1 MTQYNCRFQIYRR
14 TGLFARKNC
23 EGCSPDPVNNPKCPD
38 YSPVALKDFE
48 KVEGR
53 TFVAVRYPDGF
64 EGVTQEEERLNLE
77 RMLNG
82 RKS

>member
-53 TFVAVRYPDGF
+53 TFKSITKIDS
-64 EGVTQEEERLNLE
+64 RLAWKVDNQLKKLE
-77 RMLNG
+77 
-82 RKS
+82 KIIK